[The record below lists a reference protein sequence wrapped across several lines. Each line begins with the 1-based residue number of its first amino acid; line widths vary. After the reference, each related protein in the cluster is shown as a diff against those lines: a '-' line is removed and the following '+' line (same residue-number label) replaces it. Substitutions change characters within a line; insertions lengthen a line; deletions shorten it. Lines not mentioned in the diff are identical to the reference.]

1 MSRYGVLIGKYAF
14 QKKKRWEA
22 PPLSAALAS
31 MGRNSN
37 ASRSA
42 GASYL
47 FRSLLG
53 HGLVE
58 SADWQL
64 KPHCRP
70 SEVANGPFRGCD
82 EPHAAQPAFSRG
94 SRR

>member
-1 MSRYGVLIGKYAF
+1 MSSRVAV
-14 QKKKRWEA
+14 RWEA

-58 SADWQL
+58 SYGVRTVGRW
-64 KPHCRP
+64 KR
-70 SEVANGPFRGCD
+70 
-82 EPHAAQPAFSRG
+82 
-94 SRR
+94 